1 MAIDD
6 KNAQRDDSPQRN
18 SHDEPTGANPIRPV
32 NAYSNAIDPRKLYP
46 HHFDHLM
53 RNLFAMGEMPEQW
66 RVLDATETR
75 LDEHG
80 MEIEFT
86 IVRQGVDV
94 VWRQRVLVSAG
105 KLLAITTL

>member
-1 MAIDD
+1 MAT
-6 KNAQRDDSPQRN
+6 N
-18 SHDEPTGANPIRPV
+18 DEPTGSNPIRPV

-53 RNLFAMGEMPEQW
+53 RNLFKMGEVPEEW

-80 MEIEFT
+80 MEVEFT
-86 IVRQGVDV
+86 LVRQGADL
-94 VWRQRVLVSAG
+94 VWRQRVLVEAG
-105 KLLAITTL
+105 KLIKIHTI